1 MEVVDFFQIYEL
13 RVMETKPDKAVSIIE
28 CDMNV
33 RSLTTQEYSVLVTT
47 ENSTCFSGGFWCSF
61 GLQRTWT
68 ATSAPRGTSCKDY
81 ALTQKFVLWT
91 SWFSE
96 CLYRKEKITAVM
108 LTWTWASGWVGV
120 HVLYIC
126 QPRAEELMKTTFL
139 LFNLGFH
146 WLWQSFGRQNKRNW
160 AQPSSSWPKWHQKV
174 TKLWRIVQKFNIL
187 YFKIWIFY
195 CNVLAMKRYIRNP
208 VQTLYLTEEKNLW
221 NVVFLSVGMCQ
232 EPHVQSIQS
241 VQLL

>member
-1 MEVVDFFQIYEL
+1 MDCHCRLENALRNFACLTTGDVIAINYNEKVKHLIQIELIFKALFWVILMEVVGFFQIYEL

-33 RSLTTQEYSVLVTT
+33 RSLTTQEYNFLVST

-68 ATSAPRGTSCKDY
+68 ATSAPRGTNCKDY
-81 ALTQKFVLWT
+81 ALTQNFTLWT
-91 SWFSE
+91 SWLSE

-120 HVLYIC
+120 HVLEHVLC

-146 WLWQSFGRQNKRNW
+146 WLWQSLGW
-160 AQPSSSWPKWHQKV
+160 
-174 TKLWRIVQKFNIL
+174 
-187 YFKIWIFY
+187 
-195 CNVLAMKRYIRNP
+195 
-208 VQTLYLTEEKNLW
+208 
-221 NVVFLSVGMCQ
+221 
-232 EPHVQSIQS
+232 
-241 VQLL
+241 